1 MHEIQTGSVSAP
13 AHTHVSRGSHGN
25 GLRIH
30 VLLFG
35 LLSFAVLVGFVSL
48 IAAASTRM

>member
-1 MHEIQTGSVSAP
+1 
-13 AHTHVSRGSHGN
+13 VSRRTHGN

-35 LLSFAVLVGFVSL
+35 LLSFAVLVGFVTL
-48 IAAASTRM
+48 IAVSTRM

>member
-1 MHEIQTGSVSAP
+1 MHEIQKASAP
-13 AHTHVSRGSHGN
+13 AHAGRGSHGN

-35 LLSFAVLVGFVSL
+35 LLSFAVLVGFVAL
-48 IAAASTRM
+48 IAASSTRM